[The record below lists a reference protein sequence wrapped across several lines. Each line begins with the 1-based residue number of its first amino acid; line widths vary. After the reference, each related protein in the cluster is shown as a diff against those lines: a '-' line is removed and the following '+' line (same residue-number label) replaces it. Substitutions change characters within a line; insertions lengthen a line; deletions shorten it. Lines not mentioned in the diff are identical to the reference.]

1 MTSNKH
7 VRCLDR
13 VYEAANKIN
22 LKLKNSDIVVCVQGD
37 EPLLTS
43 DMIKRTI
50 SVVHQNK
57 KALGSVFAM
66 DIIHKKQFYD
76 INNLSFSLEKNSTIV
91 QEGNTSQMLWK
102 IDELI
107 SYSSQ
112 FFTLKIGDVLFT
124 GTPPGVGSV
133 VEEDVLKG
141 FIESQEAF
149 SIKIK

>member
-1 MTSNKH
+1 MVKI
-7 VRCLDR
+7 DR
-13 VYEAANKIN
+13 IGKYIESEFAPKYYSKVGLGIDFTARSLQND
-22 LKLKNSDIVVCVQGD
+22 LKAKGLPWEMAKAFDGSALIGD
-37 EPLLTS
+37 WF
-43 DMIKRTI
+43 D
-50 SVVHQNK
+50 
-57 KALGSVFAM
+57 
-66 DIIHKKQFYD
+66 KKQFND
-76 INNLSFSLEKNSTIV
+76 INNLSFSLEKNSTTV

-149 SIKIK
+149 SLKIK

>member
-1 MTSNKH
+1 
-7 VRCLDR
+7 
-13 VYEAANKIN
+13 
-22 LKLKNSDIVVCVQGD
+22 
-37 EPLLTS
+37 
-43 DMIKRTI
+43 
-50 SVVHQNK
+50 
-57 KALGSVFAM
+57 
-66 DIIHKKQFYD
+66 
-76 INNLSFSLEKNSTIV
+76 
-91 QEGNTSQMLWK
+91 MLWK